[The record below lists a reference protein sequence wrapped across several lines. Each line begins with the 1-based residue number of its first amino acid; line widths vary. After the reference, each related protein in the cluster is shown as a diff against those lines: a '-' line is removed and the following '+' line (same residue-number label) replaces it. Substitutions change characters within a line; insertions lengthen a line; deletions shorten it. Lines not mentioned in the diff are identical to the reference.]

1 MNRVLQYDIFK
12 IKKSKY
18 VWISTLVALFIS
30 ILVLTVTIYASKN
43 GKYIKI
49 GVEQYFHVLFDS
61 ISPLIFSIIVGI
73 FVGSDFKN
81 GTIKNI
87 ASKGITR
94 DKIVFSKTILSFILA
109 IIFILVHVIFGILII
124 LTMSNQSITYSAMLI
139 LFRGLFLSILS
150 FFAYSSIYIFIAFL
164 VRSSGIS
171 IAISIAVNAILP
183 TIALLIDSL
192 IIRSERLYVSNTM
205 PSFVST
211 FFKQN
216 TIDTQQMIIYVVAM
230 IVEIIVLYLLTDVLM
245 KKRDIK

>member
-30 ILVLTVTIYASKN
+30 ILALIATIYSSKN

-139 LFRGLFLSILS
+139 LFRGLFLSIL
-150 FFAYSSIYIFIAFL
+150 
-164 VRSSGIS
+164 
-171 IAISIAVNAILP
+171 
-183 TIALLIDSL
+183 
-192 IIRSERLYVSNTM
+192 
-205 PSFVST
+205 
-211 FFKQN
+211 
-216 TIDTQQMIIYVVAM
+216 
-230 IVEIIVLYLLTDVLM
+230 
-245 KKRDIK
+245 

>member
-1 MNRVLQYDIFK
+1 
-12 IKKSKY
+12 
-18 VWISTLVALFIS
+18 
-30 ILVLTVTIYASKN
+30 
-43 GKYIKI
+43 
-49 GVEQYFHVLFDS
+49 
-61 ISPLIFSIIVGI
+61 
-73 FVGSDFKN
+73 
-81 GTIKNI
+81 
-87 ASKGITR
+87 
-94 DKIVFSKTILSFILA
+94 
-109 IIFILVHVIFGILII
+109 
-124 LTMSNQSITYSAMLI
+124 MSNQSITYSAMLI

-216 TIDTQQMIIYVVAM
+216 TIDTQQMIIYIVAM

>member
-30 ILVLTVTIYASKN
+30 ILALMVTIYASKN

-87 ASKGITR
+87 ASK
-94 DKIVFSKTILSFILA
+94 
-109 IIFILVHVIFGILII
+109 
-124 LTMSNQSITYSAMLI
+124 
-139 LFRGLFLSILS
+139 
-150 FFAYSSIYIFIAFL
+150 
-164 VRSSGIS
+164 
-171 IAISIAVNAILP
+171 
-183 TIALLIDSL
+183 
-192 IIRSERLYVSNTM
+192 E
-205 PSFVST
+205 
-211 FFKQN
+211 
-216 TIDTQQMIIYVVAM
+216 
-230 IVEIIVLYLLTDVLM
+230 
-245 KKRDIK
+245 

>member
-1 MNRVLQYDIFK
+1 
-12 IKKSKY
+12 
-18 VWISTLVALFIS
+18 
-30 ILVLTVTIYASKN
+30 
-43 GKYIKI
+43 
-49 GVEQYFHVLFDS
+49 
-61 ISPLIFSIIVGI
+61 
-73 FVGSDFKN
+73 
-81 GTIKNI
+81 
-87 ASKGITR
+87 
-94 DKIVFSKTILSFILA
+94 
-109 IIFILVHVIFGILII
+109 
-124 LTMSNQSITYSAMLI
+124 MLI

-192 IIRSERLYVSNTM
+192 IIRSERLYASNVM

-216 TIDTQQMIIYVVAM
+216 TIDTQQMIIYIVAM

>member
-1 MNRVLQYDIFK
+1 
-12 IKKSKY
+12 
-18 VWISTLVALFIS
+18 
-30 ILVLTVTIYASKN
+30 
-43 GKYIKI
+43 
-49 GVEQYFHVLFDS
+49 
-61 ISPLIFSIIVGI
+61 
-73 FVGSDFKN
+73 
-81 GTIKNI
+81 
-87 ASKGITR
+87 
-94 DKIVFSKTILSFILA
+94 
-109 IIFILVHVIFGILII
+109 
-124 LTMSNQSITYSAMLI
+124 MSNQSITYSAMLI

-192 IIRSERLYVSNTM
+192 IIKSERLYVSNLM
-205 PSFVST
+205 PSFVSN

-216 TIDTQQMIIYVVAM
+216 TIDTQKMIIYIVAM